1 MGLNRISRRLLRGVY
16 AAGAL
21 RRRWWGGNGWSGCFV
36 WKWGW
41 GVQVV
46 VDRKWRM
53 DYDKVVLFEAVVISV
68 AVLSGTR
75 VW

>member
-1 MGLNRISRRLLRGVY
+1 MLQVRCGGV
-16 AAGAL
+16 
-21 RRRWWGGNGWSGCFV
+21 WWGGNGWSGCFV
-36 WKWGW
+36 RKWEW

-53 DYDKVVLFEAVVISV
+53 DYDRIISLEAVVISV
-68 AVLSGTR
+68 AVLSGTC

>member
-1 MGLNRISRRLLRGVY
+1 
-16 AAGAL
+16 
-21 RRRWWGGNGWSGCFV
+21 
-36 WKWGW
+36 
-41 GVQVV
+41 VQVV

-53 DYDKVVLFEAVVISV
+53 DYNRIILLEAVVISV